1 MPITIDCAASLEY
14 RKRLKD
20 YFSANVLT
28 PDLKFIC
35 KHEAQCRPSAEGDC
49 NSFAAG
55 QLSYVGDGYAAEE
68 NGVPMRILIAPI
80 QAGPVERIS
89 MERRHEQ
96 IRCRIKGKRNS
107 HMRGVT
113 RILQVLWG
121 LPPDKGSEYIDGDLH
136 VLDAFAMANSTLCS
150 KTDGESRQGEP
161 TDCMRGNCSTHL
173 RRTIELLEPTIIVTQ
188 GKSPEKAIKIK
199 NVTDKRTSL
208 ADFIDCVS
216 VGRVKAIWCRSN
228 HPSYWRFEKNYFPGV
243 VKPALQEV
251 RELALSGGC
260 G

>member
-1 MPITIDCAASLEY
+1 MPITIDRAASLEY

-80 QAGPVERIS
+80 QAGPEAPIS
-89 MERRHEQ
+89 MERRRKQ
-96 IRCRIKGKRNS
+96 VRCRIKGKRNP

-113 RILQVLWG
+113 LMLQVLWG
-121 LPPDKGSEYIDGDLH
+121 FPPDKKSEYIDGDLH

-188 GKSPEKAIKIK
+188 GQKTPKKTLEDIAE
-199 NVTDKRTSL
+199 KRTRKTDL
-208 ADFIDCVS
+208 IECVT

-243 VKPALQEV
+243 VKLALQEV